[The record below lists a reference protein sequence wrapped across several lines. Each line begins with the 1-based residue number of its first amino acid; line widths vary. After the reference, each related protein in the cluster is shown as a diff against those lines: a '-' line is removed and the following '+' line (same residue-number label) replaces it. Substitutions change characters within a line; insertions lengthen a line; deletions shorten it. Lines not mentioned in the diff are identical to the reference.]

1 MSYAQNAN
9 QNYFV
14 QGGRTTSRVLQ
25 QPGGGSSLSLGWETP
40 GSDDRFGNNS
50 QNTAPSR
57 FNSRSNQKEVT
68 GKIGS
73 LPVQNNQYQ
82 STNILGQPQQQ
93 QQQPQQQQQQRRPPT
108 NPLQPYS
115 SAEPPVQQQAPQ
127 QMQQQDNGYSGGA
140 GSTSS
145 NKFANGSNQNCGNMI
160 TDRSSTRIHAPPGGH
175 SSISFG

>member
-82 STNILGQPQQQ
+82 STKILGQPQQQ
-93 QQQPQQQQQQRRPPT
+93 QQQPQQQ
-108 NPLQPYS
+108 
-115 SAEPPVQQQAPQ
+115 PQ
-127 QMQQQDNGYSGGA
+127 QHHTTTTATTQHGG
-140 GSTSS
+140 
-145 NKFANGSNQNCGNMI
+145 C
-160 TDRSSTRIHAPPGGH
+160 RSST
-175 SSISFG
+175 FGARGAASRVRGQC